1 MRSEREFP
9 ASSHHGEAQSASVQ
23 SIAIGRRTWEERW
36 QGNVGER
43 LEPIDHVTK
52 DQHARKEQR
61 GGPDKDE
68 CTTNVKVTIDRSKSG
83 VDRVLEDACS
93 DAV

>member
-1 MRSEREFP
+1 MSKGAWRE
-9 ASSHHGEAQSASVQ
+9 S
-23 SIAIGRRTWEERW
+23 
-36 QGNVGER
+36 VGE
-43 LEPIDHVTK
+43 LVEPIDHVTK
-52 DQHARKEQR
+52 YQHARKEQR

-83 VDRVLEDACS
+83 VDRVLEDAFS